1 VTSVDGFASTAF
13 GGFEGRPTPC
23 LGHVSLDVI
32 QGGEAHVQDGC
43 CRGPGY
49 IKVAND
55 GESVTSTDGTNA
67 AVTVRSPSGGR
78 LALVVA
84 RRDVLVGPHK
94 PLDGYPVGEY
104 PSPQL
109 SFRKSGEPGGEKQMG
124 AIGG

>member
-1 VTSVDGFASTAF
+1 MCSAISCRYAVTSVDGFASTAF

-84 RRDVLVGPHK
+84 RRDVLVGP
-94 PLDGYPVGEY
+94 LGR
-104 PSPQL
+104 L
-109 SFRKSGEPGGEKQMG
+109 SCRRVSVST
-124 AIGG
+124 AVL